1 MYLSNV
7 KCWYYGL
14 LCISYNC
21 ISQHTRVGSWAI
33 VKHSLFYERWSYF
46 SFFFLQS
53 CGLLLSH
60 LSLPFFRKC
69 SSLMNFN
76 NQRIIIDGFWWLI
89 SVELTKQVERINTQ
103 IHWCCLFKLLTFQLI
118 YFSEYFYLLEHVGLT
133 FFFSPVI
140 AVSKEQRNV
149 SYRIG
154 CWFTDNS

>member
-1 MYLSNV
+1 MARRSVFQRCIYPTWNV
-7 KCWYYGL
+7 DTMAYYVSLIIASVSTLELAPEL
-14 LCISYNC
+14 LLNIHCFMSVEA
-21 ISQHTRVGSWAI
+21 TF
-33 VKHSLFYERWSYF
+33 L
-46 SFFFLQS
+46 FFLQS

-60 LSLPFFRKC
+60 LSLPFFFRKC

-133 FFFSPVI
+133 FFFASNC
-140 AVSKEQRNV
+140 S
-149 SYRIG
+149 
-154 CWFTDNS
+154 F